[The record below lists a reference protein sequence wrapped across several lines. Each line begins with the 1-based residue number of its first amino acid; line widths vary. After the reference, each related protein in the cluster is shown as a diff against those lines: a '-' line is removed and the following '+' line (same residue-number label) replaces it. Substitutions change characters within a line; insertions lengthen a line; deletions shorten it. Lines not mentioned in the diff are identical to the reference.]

1 MTTNYAQQVQQ
12 MLVSMS
18 FDNYKKPTAEQ
29 MQAILAD
36 GRSRILKASDAN
48 ELCPLSVEFF
58 PFCWSVIGRF
68 GATNYNA
75 VEIGSLCR
83 IQPIY
88 IACAVHEFG
97 IDWAH
102 RLFTLKRLVGFER
115 GENTILQGANMF
127 WCVRELRRRCVYRTP
142 DHTPRQKKLM
152 TILRGESVADMIQT
166 VAHQGSLV
174 ISVVGNHRQN
184 VFIDKRKK
192 DDKAKKSNALTVVS
206 NAEKQRKAER
216 QRMHS
221 LAVHPYPVD
230 RTVPSK
236 GEVRRIKGGGCVYTL
251 PN

>member
-29 MQAILAD
+29 MTEILSS
-36 GRSRILKASDAN
+36 GRSRILKASESDQ
-48 ELCPLSVEFF
+48 LCPLSVEFF

-68 GATNYNA
+68 GATSYNA

-97 IDWAH
+97 VDWAH
-102 RLFTLKRLVGFER
+102 RLFALKRLVGVDR
-115 GENTILQGANMF
+115 GENTIMAGASWF
-127 WCVRELRRRCVYRTP
+127 WSARELRRRCVPRSP

-152 TILRGESVADMIQT
+152 AILRGESIADMTLT
-166 VAHQGSLV
+166 VEFQGSLV
-174 ISVVGNHRQN
+174 ISVLGTHRQS

-192 DDKAKKSNALTVVS
+192 DPQGKKGNAMTVVS
-206 NAEKQRKAER
+206 ESERQRKAER
-216 QRMHS
+216 QHFHE

-230 RTVPSK
+230 KTRPRK
-236 GEVRRIKGGGCVYTL
+236 GGVRRISGGHCVYQL